1 MCETDAQKDFMQTF
15 EKFAKELV
23 EAQESFKSNIVLD
36 PLSENQRTKLRDG
49 RTQDINAILDYA
61 GIFSRW

>member
-1 MCETDAQKDFMQTF
+1 M
-15 EKFAKELV
+15 

-36 PLSENQRTKLRDG
+36 PLSDAQRTKLREG
-49 RTQDINAILDYA
+49 RQMEVNAIVDYA